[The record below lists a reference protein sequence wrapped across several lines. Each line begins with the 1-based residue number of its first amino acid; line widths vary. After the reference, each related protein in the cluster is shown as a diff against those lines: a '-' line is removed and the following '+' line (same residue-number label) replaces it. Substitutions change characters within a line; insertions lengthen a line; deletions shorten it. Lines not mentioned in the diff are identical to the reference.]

1 MKQLSEAR
9 KIMDESVEGEYSGKI
24 EDSIANESKSE
35 SRKRKGEKQG
45 LDYVKELNKHTANPL
60 RHDSTLSY
68 SSEQLRLLRKR
79 QALHG
84 AVKGLESAGKNSVG
98 SMYIRGEDIP
108 DFKNEVTVSRS
119 SFYRDKDKFNVTAQ
133 SGKRSRRSP

>member
-9 KIMDESVEGEYSGKI
+9 KIMDESMEGEYSGKI
-24 EDSIANESKSE
+24 EESAANESKSE
-35 SRKRKGEKQG
+35 NRKRKGEKQG
-45 LDYVKELNKHTANPL
+45 LDYVKELNKHTASTL
-60 RHDSTLSY
+60 RHDSTLTY

-84 AVKGLESAGKNSVG
+84 AVKGLSNAGKNSID
-98 SMYIRGEDIP
+98 SMYVNGEDIP

-119 SFYRDKDKFNVTAQ
+119 SFYSDRNKFNVTAQ
-133 SGKRSRRSP
+133 SGKRTRRSP